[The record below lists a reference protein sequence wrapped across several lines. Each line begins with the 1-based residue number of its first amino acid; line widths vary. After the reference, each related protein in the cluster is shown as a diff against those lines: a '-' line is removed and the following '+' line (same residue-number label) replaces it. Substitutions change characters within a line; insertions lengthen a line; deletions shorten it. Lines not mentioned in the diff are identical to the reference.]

1 MAKNV
6 KRVKKRKL
14 NFLKVIIF
22 ILIIYLLIHAGLY
35 LSNINVKN
43 IVIKNTNYLS
53 DTEVIKIAGLAD
65 YPSFFRTSTRKI

>member
-35 LSNINVKN
+35 
-43 IVIKNTNYLS
+43 
-53 DTEVIKIAGLAD
+53 
-65 YPSFFRTSTRKI
+65 